1 MSVTDAASVSDLISD
16 ADGVPAPPAPPR
28 WRPGRLTA
36 LLLVTA
42 LVIVAVATWNLMRG
56 LPELDLAQVWQALW
70 EDDGG
75 AAAFVVRELRLPRVA
90 TALLCGA
97 ALGVAGTIMQDS
109 LRNPIADPSLLGI
122 SQSAALVVALVLLF
136 PGTVPQ
142 VGTPLL
148 CLIAGLLTGALLVL
162 FARSVRDPV
171 RLILIGFVLA
181 MLYSTLTEVITL
193 LAPNE
198 GANALSNYYRFEI
211 GSVSGASW
219 DRLAPILPWLVVAFP
234 AALLCG
240 RVLNLLQLGDD
251 VASGLGMRVT
261 RARLMLLF
269 VAVLLVAPAV
279 SVVGPVAFV
288 ALISPHV
295 CRALMRTTN
304 AYAVLPAS
312 AAVGALTVLLADTA
326 GRLLLFPLEIPAGI
340 WTVVVIGPAAIW
352 LAGNRLRSVRAAEGA
367 G

>member
-1 MSVTDAASVSDLISD
+1 MSVTDATSARGVASGTDQT
-16 ADGVPAPPAPPR
+16 VPQPPR
-28 WRPGRLTA
+28 WRPGRLSA
-36 LLLVTA
+36 LLLLTGV
-42 LVIVAVATWNLMRG
+42 VIVAVGLWNLTRG
-56 LPELDLAQVWQALW
+56 LPELDLATAWSALW
-70 EDDGG
+70 SDDGTVG
-75 AAAFVVRELRLPRVA
+75 SFVVRELRLPRA
-90 TALLCGA
+90 LTALLCGA

-122 SQSAALVVALVLLF
+122 SQSAALVVSVVLLF
-136 PGTVPQ
+136 PGTVPH
-142 VGTPLL
+142 VSTPFL
-148 CLIAGLLTGALLVL
+148 CLAAGLLTGALLVV

-181 MLYSTLTEVITL
+181 MFYSTLTEVITL

-198 GANALSNYYRFEI
+198 GANALGNYYRFEI

-219 DRLAPILPWLVVAFP
+219 DRLLPIVPWLVVAFP
-234 AALLCG
+234 AALLCA

-251 VASGLGMRVT
+251 VASGLGLRVT
-261 RARLMLLF
+261 RARLTLLF

-279 SVVGPVAFV
+279 SVVGPIAFV

-295 CRALMRTTN
+295 CRSLMRTTN

-312 AAVGALTVLLADTA
+312 AAIGALTVLVADTV

-352 LAGNRLRSVRAAEGA
+352 LAGNRLRSARASEGQP
-367 G
+367 